1 MSKIIPI
8 ANTIVGG
15 EKAWGLNE
23 LNEQSPGSRGMH
35 RYQLIYVIRDGVI
48 CEFRKDMGLASL
60 YKGVKQL
67 RIPSFLEHT
76 VDELMSLADELRNET
91 VLDLDEL
98 LQLNKG
104 QYKLA

>member
-1 MSKIIPI
+1 MPNIIPI
-8 ANTIVGG
+8 ANTIVGS

-23 LNEQSPGSRGMH
+23 LNEQSPGNRGMH
-35 RYQLIYVIRDGVI
+35 RYQLIYVLRDGVI

-76 VDELMSLADELRNET
+76 VDELIGLADELRNEINIDLKDWLG
-91 VLDLDEL
+91 LDTL
-98 LQLNKG
+98 
-104 QYKLA
+104 KLA

>member
-1 MSKIIPI
+1 MGKILPI
-8 ANTIVGG
+8 ANTILGN

-35 RYQLIYVIRDGVI
+35 RYQLIYVLRDGVI

-67 RIPSFLEHT
+67 RIPSFLEHS
-76 VDELMSLADELRNET
+76 VDELMGLADELRYEIEIDIMEWLE
-91 VLDLDEL
+91 LD
-98 LQLNKG
+98 KC
-104 QYKLA
+104 KLA